1 MLSGFVQFRFLYKAY
16 SYSTDIYCCLIFIA
30 LSVFNDSKVLLKI
43 SKNIRIY
50 YHLSVW

>member
-1 MLSGFVQFRFLYKAY
+1 MLSGFVQFLFLYKAY